1 MLWLVLLGA
10 AVMGVG
16 LLLVLVQRAKA
27 RSVAPGEG
35 QQAAPPQPAPPA
47 SSWRNPDQTGPVRF
61 VGMPY
66 AAPAAVR
73 PGPTPA
79 RVRPLGAIPPGW
91 CAPPPFVEPYSPARA
106 QPIGSGT
113 TATTPIAAQQQWRP
127 SPHPRR

>member
-10 AVMGVG
+10 AVIGVG

-27 RSVAPGEG
+27 RSVAPGAG

-47 SSWRNPDQTGPVRF
+47 WPSLDPDRTGPIAN

-66 AAPAAVR
+66 ATPAAVR

-79 RVRPLGAIPPGW
+79 RARPLGAIPPGW
-91 CAPPPFVEPYSPARA
+91 CAPPPFVDLYSPAPA

-127 SPHPRR
+127 SPRPRR